1 MTVIQDADLSTGYNC
16 LRFMMVNQFM
26 SKRLGPNEYT
36 WSFREWRRQVTTLT
50 KNGAKKLTNPMI
62 PDSEM
67 PDIRLT
73 KEAEF
78 KLYMASALR
87 DAGLKTRDRG
97 FLQSRCQRC
106 FADQAGESRAGHV
119 PSRLVPDAVWHGSHH
134 VVITPD
140 SVFPVGPERGSGCL
154 SSSLR
159 TQMAPKTPLFQ
170 TNVFQ
175 AQLQTWSNFRGT

>member
-1 MTVIQDADLSTGYNC
+1 
-16 LRFMMVNQFM
+16 MVF
-26 SKRLGPNEYT
+26 
-36 WSFREWRRQVTTLT
+36 FRDWRRQVTTLT

-106 FADQAGESRAGHV
+106 FLPTRQENHVQNMYQAGWSRMLYGMGV
-119 PSRLVPDAVWHGSHH
+119 TMWGSHR
-134 VVITPD
+134 T
-140 SVFPVGPERGSGCL
+140 VF
-154 SSSLR
+154 SLLD
-159 TQMAPKTPLFQ
+159 QKEGLVACPA
-170 TNVFQ
+170 V
-175 AQLQTWSNFRGT
+175 

>member
-1 MTVIQDADLSTGYNC
+1 MTVIEDADLSTGYNC
-16 LRFMMVNQFM
+16 LRFLMVNQFM
-26 SKRLGPNEYT
+26 SKRLSPNEYT
-36 WSFREWRRQVTTLT
+36 WIFREWRRQVNTLT

-62 PDSEM
+62 PDSEL
-67 PDIRLT
+67 PDVRLT
-73 KEAEF
+73 REAEF
-78 KLYMASALR
+78 KLYMAKSLR

-106 FADQAGESRAGHV
+106 FRRPGRIITCRTCTKQVGPGCCMAWESPCGDHT
-119 PSRLVPDAVWHGSHH
+119 GQC
-134 VVITPD
+134 
-140 SVFPVGPERGSGCL
+140 FPVGPERGSGCL

>member
-67 PDIRLT
+67 TDIRLT

-87 DAGLKTRDRG
+87 E
-97 FLQSRCQRC
+97 QVSRRETEVFCRAAVSVV